1 MTRPFSLQAVLE
13 LMQSR
18 SDAATQRLAQ
28 LIAAENDARNK
39 LTLLQQYREEYA
51 ERFRLAAQAGLG
63 QPEWRNYQGFLD
75 RLDDAIAQQDEVVR
89 RQESSTASGQ
99 AAWQQQRTW
108 LKTFDTLSQRHHA
121 NEAKVE
127 LRQEQKMQDEFAARN
142 RTEKGGS

>member
-1 MTRPFSLQAVLE
+1 VTRPFSLQAVLE

-39 LTLLQQYREEYA
+39 LALLQQYREEYA
-51 ERFRLAAQAGLG
+51 ERFRLAAQEGLG
-63 QPEWRNYQGFLD
+63 QPEWRNYQDFLE
-75 RLDDAIAQQDEVVR
+75 RLDDAIAQQGEVVR
-89 RQESSTASGQ
+89 RQEGSTAAGQ

-108 LKTFDTLSQRHHA
+108 LKTFDTLAQRHHA

-127 LRQEQKMQDEFAARN
+127 LRQEQKRQDEFAARN
-142 RTEKGGS
+142 PAQKSGH